1 MEDQDFCAA
10 ALAHDFADHARIRL
24 VANLAFFAGNRDHRK
39 LNLPVRAGSD
49 LLHSNYIARRH
60 PVLLPTGADNRVHT
74 SASVKMSLKSSPAI
88 GTEPKP
94 TPALKG
100 IADFLCLLCFC
111 LGASAAKAGVPRTG
125 RRVQSNSL
133 ILSCAVEIGQTKCL
147 SGRSADKDKKQKL
160 QPKGPEVSRRKAT
173 ALREFLRVTSCP
185 LWFKALLFW
194 VSCA

>member
-88 GTEPKP
+88 GTEPKR

-100 IADFLCLLCFC
+100 IADFLCLLCFP
-111 LGASAAKAGVPRTG
+111 PR
-125 RRVQSNSL
+125 RFSSQ
-133 ILSCAVEIGQTKCL
+133 
-147 SGRSADKDKKQKL
+147 
-160 QPKGPEVSRRKAT
+160 SRRPQNGSASTVKLHHFIVRCGNRSNKMDFRAEFGGQRVKAST
-173 ALREFLRVTSCP
+173 TKDTKDREGKPSHLRNSFV
-185 LWFKALLFW
+185 
-194 VSCA
+194 